1 MTFLAFCEKQTE
13 GALLCG
19 CEPASK
25 RLSAAGRESKRL
37 HSIGLTAIVV
47 DNRSVAGRPQP
58 AKIERRVGTAHHASI
73 YGGQCPPYKEP
84 ATAKTGK
91 SKAKP
96 DREHDN
102 ERVIAQNRRARHEYD
117 VLDTLECGI
126 ALVGSEVKSL
136 RTGKL
141 SLEEAYGRVKG
152 GEVWLLGC
160 DIPEYA
166 QANRF
171 NHEPRRP
178 RKLLMHRREI
188 SKFANRAYEQGLTLV
203 PLKMYFK
210 QGRAKILMGICRG
223 RKLHDKR
230 EKIKKA
236 TVQRDIARAMR
247 KG

>member
-1 MTFLAFCEKQTE
+1 MAQS
-13 GALLCG
+13 G
-19 CEPASK
+19 K
-25 RLSAAGRESKRL
+25 RK
-37 HSIGLTAIVV
+37 
-47 DNRSVAGRPQP
+47 
-58 AKIERRVGTAHHASI
+58 
-73 YGGQCPPYKEP
+73 
-84 ATAKTGK
+84 
-91 SKAKP
+91 KP

-102 ERVIAQNRRARHEYD
+102 ERVVAQNRRARHEYD

-171 NHEPRRP
+171 NHDPRRP

-188 SKFANRAYEQGLTLV
+188 QKFANRALEQGLTLV
-203 PLKMYFK
+203 PLKLYFK
-210 QGRAKILMGICRG
+210 LGRAKVLMGICRG

-236 TVQRDIARAMR
+236 DVQRDIARAMR
-247 KG
+247 RG